1 MSASPAARQLAD
13 ADYERLAE
21 FRYLLRQFMI
31 FSEDA
36 AGQAG
41 LTAQQHQALLAI
53 KGFGRD
59 KPLTTGE
66 LAERLGVRHHSAVGL
81 IDRLLS
87 KSLVKRQSGAE
98 DRRQVLLTLG
108 FAFVLDDMALVIWG
122 GDSFTV
128 PIPQMLKGGMHVF
141 GVYYPTYRL
150 FVLATGIVVFAGLWL
165 LLNHTRLGAL
175 IRAGVDDAVVRHPW
189 WPDALRLRRYD
200 DAAKDPTATGASV
213 DDVLAVAARVLHR
226 RSTA

>member
-41 LTAQQHQALLAI
+41 LTAQPHQALLAI

-98 DRRQVLLTLG
+98 DRRQVLLTLTPK
-108 FAFVLDDMALVIWG
+108 AEA
-122 GDSFTV
+122 
-128 PIPQMLKGGMHVF
+128 MLAKLSAAHRDELK
-141 GVYYPTYRL
+141 RL
-150 FVLATGIVVFAGLWL
+150 APL
-165 LLNHTRLGAL
+165 LQTLLTHFK
-175 IRAGVDDAVVRHPW
+175 PE
-189 WPDALRLRRYD
+189 
-200 DAAKDPTATGASV
+200 
-213 DDVLAVAARVLHR
+213 
-226 RSTA
+226 